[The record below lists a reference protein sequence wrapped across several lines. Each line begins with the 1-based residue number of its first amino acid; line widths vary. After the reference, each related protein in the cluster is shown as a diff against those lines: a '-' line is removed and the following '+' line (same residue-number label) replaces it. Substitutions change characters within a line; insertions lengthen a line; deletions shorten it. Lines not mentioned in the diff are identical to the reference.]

1 MQPHRFAPSATTE
14 KTSLTHRDLIFFFF
28 LIYNALDQVAVE
40 RLRGLSMTE
49 ALNQLTAAL
58 VTVQNTGLMHTR
70 AGATGC

>member
-1 MQPHRFAPSATTE
+1 
-14 KTSLTHRDLIFFFF
+14 
-28 LIYNALDQVAVE
+28 
-40 RLRGLSMTE
+40 MTE